1 MGDRGG
7 TATRSAIGCQSVYYS
22 RWEIGEEPQ
31 PYQGRTGRLLIIADG
46 DRGGTATKVS
56 RCVAYP
62 YYSRWEIGEEPQPYQ
77 GRTGRLLIIAD
88 GRSGR
93 NRNQG
98 IALRCI
104 PLL

>member
-1 MGDRGG
+1 MGRSN
-7 TATRSAIGCQSVYYS
+7 TAGPHYS

-31 PYQGRTGRLLIIADG
+31 LGEGAAGWAANY
-46 DRGGTATKVS
+46 S
-56 RCVAYP
+56 RWKIGEEP
-62 YYSRWEIGEEPQPYQ
+62 QHMGSLMWTSGYYSRWEIGEEPQPYQ

-88 GRSGR
+88 GRSRR